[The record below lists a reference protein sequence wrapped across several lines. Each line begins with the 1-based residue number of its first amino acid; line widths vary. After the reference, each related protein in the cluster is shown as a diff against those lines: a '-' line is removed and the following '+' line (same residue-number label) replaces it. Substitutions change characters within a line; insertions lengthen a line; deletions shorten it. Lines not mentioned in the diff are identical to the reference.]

1 MENICS
7 KFPINWLLKYKQFF
21 TMGAFARIVLYC
33 YSKQNNSTG
42 WYKPKCIVKEPP
54 KREWGKYIA
63 FIYMVTQGFGKK
75 DNFMRDKAERILKI

>member
-1 MENICS
+1 
-7 KFPINWLLKYKQFF
+7 
-21 TMGAFARIVLYC
+21 MGAFARIVFYC

-63 FIYMVTQGFGKK
+63 FIYGHIGIWKKK
-75 DNFMRDKAERILKI
+75 DNFI